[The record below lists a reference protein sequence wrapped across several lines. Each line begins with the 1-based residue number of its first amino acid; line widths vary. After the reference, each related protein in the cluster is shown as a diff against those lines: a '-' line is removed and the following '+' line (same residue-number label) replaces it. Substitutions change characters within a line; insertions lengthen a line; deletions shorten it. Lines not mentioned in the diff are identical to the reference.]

1 MGNKV
6 LKAGLG
12 YTIGNYLLKGLV
24 FFTIPIFA
32 RLLAPDDYG
41 KYSIFVAYEA
51 IFVVVLSLAIFTSYK
66 NARYKYGLETEGAKE
81 GEGYESYRS
90 TTIALLC
97 FLLLVWLIILN
108 VFSASISSFIGLDKY
123 SLNLLTVYSFSSAV
137 ISCFN
142 VDVGLE
148 YKFKSFLKVAGIN
161 AVTSIALS
169 IFLIL
174 TVFEERRY
182 MGRVIGTVFPVFFL
196 ACCVVYHYLK
206 QASPC
211 NFKQFLSWGV
221 KYSLPIVPHGLSQI
235 VLNQFDRIMIN
246 SMIGAFQAGIYSFAY
261 NIFNIV
267 SVTAASLDNVWG
279 PWFYERMYA
288 KEYVAIRENSKYYM
302 LFLFAFVSCIILVSP
317 ELINILGT
325 KNYKDAVHCVIPLI
339 AGGFFAFMYYMPAGV
354 EYYYEKTK
362 FIALGTVSA
371 AIINIGLNY
380 YVINHYDYS
389 AVAYTTL
396 ITYMLY
402 FCFHYILAWRIH
414 GKCLYS
420 SKTVLICSLSVIL
433 VMFLTIELLNNAWI
447 RWILMTLLFSLS
459 LYFEETKLGLGY
471 SIMRKLKGRGF
482 T

>member
-1 MGNKV
+1 MSNKIV
-6 LKAGLG
+6 KAGLG

-32 RLLAPDDYG
+32 RLLDPSDYG
-41 KYSIFVAYEA
+41 KYSIFVAYES
-51 IFVVVLSLAIFTSYK
+51 IFVVISSMAIFTSYK
-66 NARYKYGLETEGAKE
+66 NARYKYGLEEDGAEK
-81 GEGYESYRS
+81 GKDYRNYRS
-90 TTIALLC
+90 TTLAMLC
-97 FLLLVWLIILN
+97 FLLVLWLAVINIFSNFFCNIL
-108 VFSASISSFIGLDKY
+108 SLDTY
-123 SLNLLTVYSFSSAV
+123 SLNLLVIYSISSAV

-142 VDVGLE
+142 IDVGLE
-148 YKFKSFLKVAGIN
+148 YKYKSFLKIAGIN

-174 TVFEERRY
+174 TIFDNQRY
-182 MGRVIGTVFPVFFL
+182 MGRVVGTIVPVFLL
-196 ACCVVYHYLK
+196 ACYIVWHYFK
-206 QASPC
+206 QAKPG
-211 NFKQFLSWGV
+211 NFKPFLSWGI

-235 VLNQFDRIMIN
+235 ILNQFDRIMIN

-261 NIFNIV
+261 NIFSIV
-267 SVTAASLDNVWG
+267 SVTAASLDHVWG
-279 PWFYERMYA
+279 PWFYERMHA
-288 KEYVAIRENSKYYM
+288 KEYVAIREKSKYYM

-325 KNYKDAVHCVIPLI
+325 KNYKDSVHCVIPLI

-380 YVINHYDYS
+380 YVINHYEYS

-396 ITYMLY
+396 ITYILY

-420 SKTVLICSLSVIL
+420 SKTVLMCSLSVIL
-433 VMFLTIELLNNAWI
+433 VMYKNHWNA
-447 RWILMTLLFSLS
+447 L
-459 LYFEETKLGLGY
+459 
-471 SIMRKLKGRGF
+471 
-482 T
+482 